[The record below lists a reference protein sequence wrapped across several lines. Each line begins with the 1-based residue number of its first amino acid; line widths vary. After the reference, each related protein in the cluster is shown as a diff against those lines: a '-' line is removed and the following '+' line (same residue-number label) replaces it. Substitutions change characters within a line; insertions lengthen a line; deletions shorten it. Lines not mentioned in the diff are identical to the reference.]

1 VEDDLVLLIEKIIET
16 KLEIGKHV
24 GVIYYNE
31 TPLKRIILNGINT
44 ISTDFHLMGEKVA
57 QLIFLKCTEH
67 IATPFHLKLRAFL

>member
-1 VEDDLVLLIEKIIET
+1 MLLIEKIIET

>member
-1 VEDDLVLLIEKIIET
+1 LVLLIEKIIET

>member
-31 TPLKRIILNGINT
+31 TPIKKNILNGITT
-44 ISTDFHLMGEKVA
+44 ISTDFHLMGEKAA
-57 QLIFLKCTEH
+57 QLILEKSTEH
-67 IATPFHLKLRAFL
+67 IAYPFHLTLRAFI